1 MEIVILFVI
10 LIIIIIILSMFE
22 PFEDNKESE
31 CSKIESGKCNSKLCP
46 SQCKIQHSTKNN
58 NCYCVDRK

>member
-1 MEIVILFVI
+1 
-10 LIIIIIILSMFE
+10 MFE

-31 CSKIESGKCNSKLCP
+31 CSKIELGKCTSKLCP
-46 SQCKIQHSTKNN
+46 SKCKIQHSTKNK